1 MFPINLQRLGRIVI
15 AVVALGITL
24 LSLVGCAQEA
34 VLLGVDAQPRVITP
48 NADGDTDATRISY
61 SLRRPALVSIYLQ
74 DEAGQKHYFRQD
86 VRRSPGDY
94 QVDFG
99 GVVAG
104 RCLPDGVYTLAVEAR
119 PTDGD
124 GPTALAEVELSIEE
138 ADTDYPQ
145 IIGLTAFPPVFT
157 PDRDGLG
164 DRVRITYDLTKQ
176 VTRVSLYLEGADGQ
190 RYFVPEDKIRE
201 FGAAGRHE
209 HDYDGGIDLGAV
221 PPPAGTYRV
230 VLQVEDAVGNKAEAE
245 TELVVEEGG
254 VPRATIVKSGTG
266 MGVEWSAT
274 AVPLGEV
281 LYFTLTVQNISSVP
295 IRTQGPEPGTI
306 YDNNQNYNTL
316 GYHVSSGAF
325 RIGVNY
331 EGNSAGD
338 PYPYRWQLG
347 ASSELTK
354 VNYNG
359 QDHYYLMPGQTV
371 TVHGGIR
378 MVEPTPRRQP
388 HFWVG
393 LIHEDV
399 EYVPGEDY
407 VNPTAITIGY

>member
-1 MFPINLQRLGRIVI
+1 MFPSSLLGFSRARAAIVT
-15 AVVALGITL
+15 AALAAL
-24 LSLVGCAQEA
+24 VLSGCAQEA
-34 VLLGVDAQPRVITP
+34 VLSAVDAQPRTITP
-48 NADGDTDATRISY
+48 NADGITDATRISY
-61 SLRRPALVSIYLQ
+61 SLRRSARVSIYLV
-74 DEAGQKHYFRQD
+74 DRAGGNHYFRQEA
-86 VRRSPGDY
+86 RRSPGDY

-99 GVVAG
+99 GVVDG
-104 RCLPDGVYTLAVEAR
+104 RCLPDGDYRLVVEAD
-119 PTDGD
+119 PLDGGG
-124 GPTALAEVELSIEE
+124 GPAVSELDLAIRD
-138 ADTDYPQ
+138 ADTDYPE
-145 IIGLTAFPPVFT
+145 IIGLTAFPQTFT
-157 PDRDGLG
+157 PNRDGLG
-164 DRVRITYDLTKQ
+164 DRVRITYDLTKP
-176 VTRVSLYLEGADGQ
+176 VTRLSLYLEGADGQ
-190 RYFVPEDKIRE
+190 RYTVPEDKIRE

-209 HDYDGGIDLGAV
+209 HDYDGGIDLGAE
-221 PPPAGTYRV
+221 PPPAGKYRV
-230 VLQVEDAVGNKAEAE
+230 VLVVEDAVGSQARAE
-245 TELVVEEGG
+245 TELTVEQGG
-254 VPRATIVKSGTG
+254 VPRATIVKSGEG

-281 LYFTLTVQNISSVP
+281 LYFTLTVQNIGSVP
-295 IRTQGPEPGTI
+295 IRTQGPEPGTV
-306 YDNNQNYNTL
+306 YDNTQTYNNL

-347 ASSELTK
+347 PTSELTCIPF
-354 VNYNG
+354 NG
-359 QDHYYLMPGQTV
+359 QDYYYLMPGQTV

-388 HFWVG
+388 HFWAG